1 VACKNRLVTHG
12 LRLWLA
18 GSHISYTPKLLLSK
32 LEDKVFLLC
41 CGAETYFELFS
52 SNSERKMQNTT

>member
-1 VACKNRLVTHG
+1 VTHG